1 MRKKPLVSILIAS
14 YNKEKYV
21 NRCINSCKNQNY
33 RKVEI
38 IFYDDGSSDNSYNIA
53 KKIKGVK
60 AYRNQKKVN
69 QRAFNTY
76 YQINSYNKAFSESKG
91 KYIFFLDSD
100 DFFNKNKVREIVNYF
115 NANPRSN
122 IVFDLPIF
130 YYSKNN
136 GFWH

>member
-76 YQINSYNKAFSESKG
+76 YQINSYL
-91 KYIFFLDSD
+91 FLKTGTEEQAS
-100 DFFNKNKVREIVNYF
+100 
-115 NANPRSN
+115 PN
-122 IVFDLPIF
+122 IKLLTTGCSFLVIAIYRF
-130 YYSKNN
+130 
-136 GFWH
+136 